1 MRAIARVPLSNLAAA
16 RELSRLIAAPKSSA
30 FAPADRRWP
39 GRRGSG
45 SVSDGRGAE
54 AAARAAPGGRLE
66 TIQKVLTRGPR
77 PGPRP
82 VRAPSAP
89 RPRPVRA
96 PSAPRQGSR
105 EARQVRARGQTS
117 RVRHPP
123 DKAPDMC
130 DPNTSQPTN
139 DGGERPPARPEAALA
154 GTWFTGALAAD
165 RCSYRASASV

>member
-89 RPRPVRA
+89 R
-96 PSAPRQGSR
+96 QGSR